1 MEALYI
7 ERVIVCVLRGSATK
21 GGKRVVDLRPRRRGR
36 RVSGILCE
44 DFASFMTTRLSR
56 GRLNVRSGCEDFF
69 TGRLIKVAGT
79 AAQQRHEPALLE
91 VLALRS
97 G

>member
-1 MEALYI
+1 
-7 ERVIVCVLRGSATK
+7 
-21 GGKRVVDLRPRRRGR
+21 
-36 RVSGILCE
+36 
-44 DFASFMTTRLSR
+44 MTTRLSR